1 MIKKEIIIV
10 GGPGSGKSNYLAR
23 FWLAIYGKGNDL
35 ILSAPPDDLAY
46 IEDITAFILQNKF
59 VPRTEPEE
67 RSRDFIVEI
76 KSQDNTIL
84 ANLTVP
90 DMYGEIWK
98 KAVETYEIPEKWLN
112 NLRNSTSAILFLRI
126 RNENNVQPLDWVN
139 SQGLLKAGLGDER
152 NSDIPTQIALL
163 ELLRFIDE
171 NIIKSDSGKP
181 KVAVMVTAWDLLDPQ
196 ESKES
201 PMIYLEKQ
209 YPLFAGRLSDI
220 DSLDVKIFG
229 CSIVGGD
236 LNVEEF
242 GKVFQDQNINDVG
255 YVVYEDDNGNVVKED
270 DVTKP
275 MSWLLE

>member
-35 ILSAPPDDLAY
+35 ILTAPPDDLAY
-46 IEDITAFILQNKF
+46 IEDITAFLLQSKF
-59 VPRTEPEE
+59 VPRTEPQE
-67 RSRDFIVEI
+67 RARDFNVAI
-76 KSQDNTIL
+76 KTKDDAIL

-90 DMYGEIWK
+90 DMFGEIWK
-98 KAVETYEIPEKWLN
+98 KAVETYEIPEKWLST
-112 NLRNSTSAILFLRI
+112 LRNSTSAILFLRI

-139 SQGLLKAGLGDER
+139 SQDLLKVGLGDEK

-171 NIIKSDSGKP
+171 NIVKSNGGKP
-181 KVAVMVTAWDLLDPQ
+181 KVAIMVTAWDLLDPQ

-201 PMIYLEKQ
+201 PMTYLEKQ

-220 DSLDVKIFG
+220 NSLDVKIFG

-236 LNVEEF
+236 LNMEEF
-242 GKVFQDQNINDVG
+242 GIAFQDQNINDVG
-255 YVVYEDDNGNVVKED
+255 YVVYQDEDGYVIKQD